1 MSRTSA
7 RFVAAGAAAVLSLT
21 VLSGAAAADTAPV
34 TATGNAVINESNTFL
49 QSAAGNGVVIIP
61 LPQATPSYDSTTG
74 FSVSLPVAGASVNLA
89 GYYGNVQL
97 GGSLLFVDFFTGK
110 SVTFKQLAFSADD
123 WRVTGVPAGGTA
135 PVPLL
140 KPAGVVRTTKVDTTQ
155 TLSATDLKVDANGAQ
170 FLDTQLNTTFF
181 TSGQSVGSLS
191 LTVVNG

>member
-1 MSRTSA
+1 MSRISA
-7 RFVAAGAAAVLSLT
+7 RLVAAGAAAVLSLT
-21 VLSGAAAADTAPV
+21 ALSGAAAADTAPV

-74 FSVSLPVAGASVNLA
+74 FSASFPVAGASVNLA

-97 GGSLLFVDFFTGK
+97 GGSLLFIDFATGK
-110 SVTFKQLAFSADD
+110 SVTFKQIAFSADD
-123 WRVTGVPAGGTA
+123 WRVTGVPAGGTT

-140 KPAGVVRTTKVDTTQ
+140 KPAGVVRTTKSGTTQ
-155 TLSATDLKVDANGAQ
+155 TLSASDLKVDANGAQ